1 MSIPNSVLDLIRQ
14 EQSIQAGLFIPHDP
28 AYLEKLAQC
37 AELIMHQEGPDVLG
51 YVFFYCNASDREQ
64 SYITLLGTSPSAR
77 GRGIGYGM
85 VHQVLFISKLRG
97 FRECRLEVSKVNKEA
112 FNFYRRM
119 GFHVVEDR
127 GDKYLMAIVV

>member
-1 MSIPNSVLDLIRQ
+1 MSIPNSVLDLIKQ
-14 EQSIQAGLFIPHDP
+14 EQNRQAGLFIPHGL

-37 AELIMHQEGPDVLG
+37 AELIVHQEGADVLG

-97 FRECRLEVSKVNKEA
+97 FRECRLEVSKENKQA

-119 GFHVVEDR
+119 GFSVVEDR
-127 GDKYLMAIVV
+127 GGKCLMAIAV